1 MAIYIGGQ
9 RITNITDLRTR
20 FGASAHLQWYW
31 QRLGE
36 TEFGIIVAS
45 DHKLSND
52 GFTLTLTPEEVDTK
66 VTFMCEL
73 ITE

>member
-1 MAIYIGGQ
+1 MQ
-9 RITNITDLRTR
+9 SITDLRNE

-31 QRLGE
+31 QKIDE

-45 DHKLSND
+45 DHKLSDD
-52 GFTLTLTPEEVDTK
+52 GFTLTLTPDEVDTK

-73 ITE
+73 IV